1 MSFAQRLISGRG
13 PVTFDS
19 LDRAA
24 QLTETVEESRP
35 MWKWVTDN
43 KKHPSCF
50 SEWPET
56 IKAYHAAEGTRWIK
70 NYAVP
75 SPYGFMGYDIIKPP
89 KVVAKPL
96 VFGTTKP
103 KSGLVTFSDS
113 EDGCSELDDEDLLWD
128 TDDFVDDDED
138 EDEDDD
144 WSDDEGETKE
154 KIAPAKE
161 ETTTDTINLDVVSNL
176 FASPKEEKDDQPLHK
191 SEDGDDND
199 TLLSEV
205 SSLEE
210 LSDSDEE
217 VFLEDCDYKCGI
229 DVDPSDKSDC
239 VCLHDIGGN
248 YAHVRCHEKAK
259 AKGLT
264 LADIPKDTNIRDL
277 PEGTRLEDLPRG
289 AIITIN
295 ESDIEWGSEIGS
307 DDEDDYCQ
315 GCESGADC
323 PTAHSDKCLNN
334 PLKNEEIQNLAKL
347 EEAIADDRVA
357 VRPCKCGSTSHRRI
371 SHRSCPL
378 NKKNTA

>member
-1 MSFAQRLISGRG
+1 MSFAQRLISGRGG

-24 QLTETVEESRP
+24 QLTETVEDSRP
-35 MWKWVTDN
+35 MWKWVTEN

-56 IKAYHAAEGTRWIK
+56 IKAYHATEGTRWIK

-89 KVVAKPL
+89 EVVAKPL

-128 TDDFVDDDED
+128 SDDFVNDDDED
-138 EDEDDD
+138 EEED
-144 WSDDEGETKE
+144 WSDDEGETKD

-161 ETTTDTINLDVVSNL
+161 ETATDTINLDVVSNL
-176 FASPKEEKDDQPLHK
+176 FASPKEEKEDQPLHK

-210 LSDSDEE
+210 LTDSDEE

-229 DVDPSDKSDC
+229 AVDPADKTDC

-248 YAHVRCHEKAK
+248 YAHSRCHEKAK

-307 DDEDDYCQ
+307 DSEDEDD
-315 GCESGADC
+315 
-323 PTAHSDKCLNN
+323 
-334 PLKNEEIQNLAKL
+334 QNLANLK
-347 EEAIADDRVA
+347 EAIATDRVA
-357 VRPCKCGSTSHRRI
+357 VRACKCGSTSHRRI